1 MAWCERPARRA
12 VVATLLAWSASAHVA
27 AGAEPRV
34 LTLAT
39 GARTPMVSVP
49 GRPGFVEELM
59 RAACRRIGIDL
70 VVLPMPHE
78 RALINAD
85 TGVEDGDL
93 YRAPGFEQD
102 YPNLVQVPEPLLLQ
116 DFVALTMRADLVV
129 RGWDDLRPLAV
140 AYVTGNKIIERHL
153 AGHPQV
159 TTVRDNALAIGLLAG
174 GRADVVI
181 INRWVGLI
189 AAREAGLAARAL
201 EPPLLRVPMHAYLHR
216 RHAALAA
223 PLAQA
228 LVELRRDGTR
238 QQLYD
243 RTLGALE
250 RGR

>member
-1 MAWCERPARRA
+1 MASCWRPTRR
-12 VVATLLAWSASAHVA
+12 SASAGLLMWA
-27 AGAEPRV
+27 ALPLAAAAAPRV

-39 GARTPMVSVP
+39 GAREPMISVP

-85 TGVEDGDL
+85 AGIEDGDL
-93 YRAPGFEQD
+93 YRAPGFERD
-102 YPNLVQVPEPLLLQ
+102 YPNLVQVPEPLLRQ
-116 DFVALTMRADLVV
+116 DFVALTTRTGLVV

-140 AYVTGNKIIERHL
+140 AYVTGNKILERHL
-153 AGHPQV
+153 AGHPQL
-159 TTVRDNALAIGLLAG
+159 TTVRDNALAIGLLAA
-174 GRADVVI
+174 GRADVLI
-181 INRWVGLI
+181 INRWVGLM
-189 AAREAGLAARAL
+189 AARQAGLAARAL

-216 RHAALAA
+216 RHAELAA

-228 LVELRRDGTR
+228 LVELRRDGSR

-250 RGR
+250 RDG